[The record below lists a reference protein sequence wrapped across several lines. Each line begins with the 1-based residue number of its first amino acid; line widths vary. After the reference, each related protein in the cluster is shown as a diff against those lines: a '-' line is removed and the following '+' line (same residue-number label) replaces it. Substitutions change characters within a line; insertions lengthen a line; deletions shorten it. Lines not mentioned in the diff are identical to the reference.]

1 MSDALDWTGGRTALT
16 FQRCRACGETQ
27 YFRRPFCR
35 ACGQAE
41 PETVTASGRGAV
53 YAITTVTR
61 APSPEWKALAPYGIA
76 LVDAEEG
83 FRFMAHA
90 ADGLVIGD
98 AVTTTF
104 REVGDA
110 LVPLVQPAEAS

>member
-1 MSDALDWTGGRTALT
+1 MTEPLDWTQGVRALVY
-16 FQRCRACGETQ
+16 QLCGACGTIR
-27 YFRRPFCR
+27 YFRRSFCP
-35 ACGQAE
+35 ACGQE
-41 PETVTASGRGAV
+41 GGETREASGRGIV
-53 YAITTVTR
+53 YAVTTVVR

-90 ADGLVIGD
+90 AAGLAIGD

-104 REVGDA
+104 RDIGDA
-110 LVPLVQPAEAS
+110 LVPLVQPAGPA

>member
-1 MSDALDWTGGRTALT
+1 MTEPLDWTQGREALT
-16 FQRCRACGETQ
+16 YQTCPACRAIR
-27 YFRRPFCR
+27 YFRRGFCPT
-35 ACGQAE
+35 CGHEGAE
-41 PETVTASGRGAV
+41 TRQASGRGTV
-53 YAITTVTR
+53 YAVTTVAR

-90 ADGLVIGD
+90 APGLAIGD

-104 REVGDA
+104 RHVGEA
-110 LVPLVQPAEAS
+110 VIPLVQPAVPA